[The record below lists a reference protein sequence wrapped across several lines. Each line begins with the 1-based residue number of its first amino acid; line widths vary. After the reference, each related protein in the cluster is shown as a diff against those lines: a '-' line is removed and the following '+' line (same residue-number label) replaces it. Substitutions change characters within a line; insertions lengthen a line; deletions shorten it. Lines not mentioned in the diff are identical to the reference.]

1 MVAVVIARPA
11 QSNLQIV
18 ERRKELSMAVK
29 PIPEGYHSV
38 TPYLVMKGAARALD
52 FYKSAFGAQELFRM
66 DGPNGTIGH
75 AEMKIGDSI
84 IMLADESP
92 ETGHLGPDMER
103 GTPVGM
109 MVYVEDCDA
118 VFHRAVGAGAKEMRP
133 LEDQFY
139 GDRSGTVKDPFGHVW
154 MISTH
159 KEDLSPEEISRR
171 AQAMKSKS

>member
-1 MVAVVIARPA
+1 
-11 QSNLQIV
+11 
-18 ERRKELSMAVK
+18 MAVK

-38 TPYLVMKGAARALD
+38 TPYLVMKGAGRALD
-52 FYKSAFGAQELFRM
+52 FYKSALGAQELFRM
-66 DGPNGTIGH
+66 EGPNGTIGH
-75 AEMKIGDSI
+75 AEMKVGDSI

-92 ETGHLGPDMER
+92 EMGFFGPDMEK
-103 GTPVGM
+103 GTPSGL

-118 VFHRAVGAGAKEMRP
+118 VFNRAVSAGAKELHP
-133 LEDQFY
+133 LQDKFY

-171 AQAMKSKS
+171 AQEASKSHS